1 MKILPHE
8 KYPLSSSLHL
18 LQMCLGYMC
27 VHVHVLSLSVQ
38 GVKTTQMNVNLHLQ
52 RGRVH
57 CTLAADH
64 VTQVRI
70 M

>member
-1 MKILPHE
+1 MHV
-8 KYPLSSSLHL
+8 H
-18 LQMCLGYMC
+18 

-38 GVKTTQMNVNLHLQ
+38 GVKTTQMNVKYHLQ

-64 VTQVRI
+64 VTQVDV